1 MNKKLSEIMEKLNHQ
16 THVNFTFVL
25 ESILTGKREEKNVSI
40 ALEDFDKNWNEAILP
55 INAKYF
61 VIKIIHSDTNTVLES
76 YEKP

>member
-1 MNKKLSEIMEKLNHQ
+1 MNKKISEMLEKLKQQ

-25 ESILTGKREEKNVSI
+25 ESILTGKREEKNISI
-40 ALEDFDKNWNEAILP
+40 PLEDFENNWNEAILP